1 MAKKDIVSKQVIK
14 HLTVDLAH
22 YLLNLDID
30 PDRLELLQ
38 TEQQRI
44 EDRRA
49 DLVALAV
56 DRATAGE
63 FILHIE
69 IQNDNQAE
77 MPLRMLRYYTDIR
90 LGYPGYELRQ
100 FLVYIGKPALTMA
113 AGIDEPTHQY
123 RYRLIDMHNVDC
135 EGLLE
140 QDSAD
145 ALVLA
150 ILCDFKGKPPQQV
163 VNYILSRLRALT
175 GEDEQGFRRYLDMLE
190 VLSDN
195 RDLRA
200 HIKEAETMLTQI
212 DITRMPSYEIGLE
225 KGIEKGIEKGREKGR
240 AEGAKLGAAAERLR
254 LARELLG
261 LLDDTVIATRF
272 GLSLDEVRALHE
284 SDEDDN

>member
-22 YLLNLDID
+22 YLLQLDID
-30 PDRLELLQ
+30 PDQIELLQ

-49 DLVALAV
+49 DLVA
-56 DRATAGE
+56 RAIDQASGQQ

-69 IQNDNQAE
+69 IQNDNQKL

-90 LGYPGYELRQ
+90 LSYPDHELRQ
-100 FLVYIGKPALTMA
+100 FLIYIGKPALNMA
-113 AGIDEPTHQY
+113 AGIDEPNHQY
-123 RYRLIDMHNVDC
+123 RYRLIDMHNIDC
-135 EGLLE
+135 EDLL
-140 QDSAD
+140 QQHNPD

-150 ILCDFKGKPPQQV
+150 ILCDFKGNPPQQV
-163 VNYILSRLRALT
+163 VNYILTRLRQLT
-175 GEDEQGFRRYLDMLE
+175 GEDEQEFRQYLDMLE

-195 RDLRA
+195 RDLRP

-225 KGIEKGIEKGREKGR
+225 KGLEQGIEKGIEKGRK
-240 AEGAKLGAAAERLR
+240 EGTKLGAAAERLR

-261 LLDDTVIATRF
+261 LLDDNVIAARF
-272 GLSLDEVRALHE
+272 GLTIDEVSALH
-284 SDEDDN
+284 DK